1 MEKRYFT
8 TSDYNKFTSNALD
21 AKIAQKKFIEIET
34 LAKTKETKTWATKAE
49 LKTEQD
55 KIVNLQTY
63 DLSLFIGQS
72 YFNNDGAQFYLL
84 FQLLCY
90 TLKILGNNENF
101 ISWKSKSL
109 FDEKLTNPTTTDN
122 ILSLS
127 INWYGNSKF
136 CLIIKGSCLK

>member
-1 MEKRYFT
+1 M
-8 TSDYNKFTSNALD
+8 SNKGR
-21 AKIAQKKFIEIET
+21 I
-34 LAKTKETKTWATKAE
+34 
-49 LKTEQD
+49 KTEQD

-101 ISWKSKSL
+101 IS
-109 FDEKLTNPTTTDN
+109 
-122 ILSLS
+122 
-127 INWYGNSKF
+127 
-136 CLIIKGSCLK
+136 